1 MIYAECR
8 VHLLPN
14 AVGKGRLS
22 IFREA
27 CAKFSLQ
34 SITPFDLDRVDCVL
48 VEDTLDPHVVVEK
61 ILHLDPSSE
70 HLPQLVS
77 TRWLSESLRAQSLLP
92 REPFIRSLTR
102 ETTATRASSNEGS
115 LVDHQ
120 KSSRSKFTLEQPILP
135 RVRSN
140 SDSDYDDNNEEAN
153 ATDQELMVRVSRGT
167 LKTII
172 IIVTH
177 SRLWHRKK

>member
-27 CAKFSLQ
+27 CEKFSLQ
-34 SITPFDLDRVDCVL
+34 AITPFDLDRVDCVL

-61 ILHLDPSSE
+61 ILHLDPSSD

-102 ETTATRASSNEGS
+102 ETTTARASSNEGS
-115 LVDHQ
+115 LVESQ
-120 KSSRSKFTLEQPILP
+120 KASRTKFTQDPPILP

-140 SDSDYDDNNEEAN
+140 SDSDYDDIDEDTN
-153 ATDQELMVRVSRGT
+153 ASDQELIVRVLCET
-167 LKTII
+167 LKTMI
-172 IIVTH
+172 TFTD
-177 SRLWHRKK
+177 SRPWLRKK